1 MDVFAGACC
10 WYSTWIVRS
19 VPNQTMCYG
28 VLLVYQPSAFFVA
41 TDPVATTIDSHSAC
55 GESLHPMTS
64 RVPSHFEETTPSET
78 RSTKSR
84 GSGGVCNQVIDV
96 WGKAL
101 SVRENP
107 QLRQPVT
114 RSGNK
119 PETPVEQHGARTWN
133 GHDYSNSRT
142 LAQ

>member
-19 VPNQTMCYG
+19 VPNPSMCYG
-28 VLLVYQPSAFFVA
+28 VPLVHWPPTFSVA
-41 TDPVATTIDSHSAC
+41 TNPVATTIDSHSSC
-55 GESLHPMTS
+55 GESLHPITS

-96 WGKAL
+96 LVEGIIC
-101 SVRENP
+101 SREP
-107 QLRQPVT
+107 AASTACDTKRKQAGDARRAA
-114 RSGNK
+114 RSTHM
-119 PETPVEQHGARTWN
+119 EWT
-133 GHDYSNSRT
+133 
-142 LAQ
+142 